1 MTNPQLPFTPVKP
14 EDIAHPQ
21 FSPVSPVGGSSS
33 GWVQSH
39 GLLALFRAV
48 LVVAILL
55 IIRSFW
61 SVPTSTNPTPSI
73 APQEASIAITVASG
87 QGASHVASVAFQ
99 EAQITFL
106 APEERLYAI
115 AQIAKLIGSSPLFVG
130 DVVTLPRET
139 LEAAQM
145 AASQMTPSERASW
158 RKLVR

>member
-1 MTNPQLPFTPVKP
+1 M
-14 EDIAHPQ
+14 
-21 FSPVSPVGGSSS
+21 
-33 GWVQSH
+33 QSH

-48 LVVAILL
+48 LIVAILL
-55 IIRSFW
+55 IVRSFW
-61 SVPTSTNPTPSI
+61 SVPASTTPTPSMSTE
-73 APQEASIAITVASG
+73 EATITITVASG

-99 EAQITFL
+99 KAEITFP

-145 AASQMTPSERASW
+145 AASQMTSSERASW

>member
-14 EDIAHPQ
+14 EDLAHPQ
-21 FSPVSPVGGSSS
+21 FLPASTPGGSPST
-33 GWVQSH
+33 WIQSH

-48 LVVAILL
+48 LIVAILL
-55 IIRSFW
+55 IVRSFW
-61 SVPTSTNPTPSI
+61 SVPPSTTPTPST
-73 APQEASIAITVASG
+73 PPEEASIAITVASG
-87 QGASHVASVAFQ
+87 QGASHVASMAFQ
-99 EAQITFL
+99 NAQISFL

-139 LEAAQM
+139 LEAAIW
-145 AASQMTPSERASW
+145 AASQMTSSERASW